1 MTRSNSPMHDVFD
14 LVQESVVARNLD
26 GRITAWNAAAE
37 RLYGWNAAQAHG
49 KPIHD
54 FLHTSREAAVAME
67 AQLRAQ
73 GHWAGQFARRT
84 ANGTRVIL
92 HATCTFRRDDAD
104 DDSEIIETAT
114 DITALQGAEEALKRV
129 EHRYYNMFQAMSV
142 SFWELDFSAVGQMV
156 QKLTRAGVGNLDRYF
171 AANLGF
177 VRDMTRATRVLDVN
191 DQSVRL
197 FGRGDK
203 QEMLGSVEPYWPEA
217 SLPIYAASVVAA
229 VQGLPRYSAETRLR
243 SLTGREFDVQFTA
256 CFPPEMR
263 ARGILLIGIIDIS
276 ADKKAKSAVESSEER
291 YRSLFHVLPVALVQL
306 DRTELAGVFEALHAE
321 GVSDLQQYFDT
332 HPSFYECASHSIKVV
347 EVNPRTIE
355 LFGAK
360 DASQLLGPVARIWS
374 ESPETIK
381 RSMQARFQGA
391 PRFESEMKIRTF
403 DGQLRDVLYVAHFPE
418 AFGQGALGLGC
429 LVDVSDRVKAQTMLA
444 EVQAEFAHAARV
456 SMLGELTASI
466 AHEVNQPLGAIL
478 TNGEAALLWLKRPE
492 PNLDE
497 LRALSART
505 IADAR
510 RAADII
516 RRIRDM
522 ATRAETE
529 RSPVALNAVVQE
541 VLLFLGPEL
550 RRQGVETTL
559 HLAAALP
566 DVMGDRVQLQQVFV
580 NLAVNAIHAMAGQER
595 RQLVIRTRRVDESA
609 VRAEIEDTGHGIP
622 PDSLNQLFQS
632 FFTTKRDGMGI
643 GLAVC
648 RSIIEAHSGSIDAA
662 NRPGGGAR
670 FRFTLPIFAEQ
681 ADVRDHCCRASIVC
695 SSAPGGT
702 RNRPL

>member
-1 MTRSNSPMHDVFD
+1 LTRSNSPMRDVFD
-14 LVQESVVARNLD
+14 LVQESIVARNLD
-26 GRITAWNAAAE
+26 GRITAWNAASE
-37 RLYGWNAAQAHG
+37 RLYGWSSAQAHG
-49 KPIHD
+49 KPIHE
-54 FLHTSREAAVAME
+54 FLHTSREAAAGME
-67 AQLRAQ
+67 AELRAQ
-73 GHWAGQFARRT
+73 GRWTGQFARRT

-92 HATCTFRRDDAD
+92 RATCTILREDVDGGP
-104 DDSEIIETAT
+104 EIIETAT
-114 DITALQGAEEALKRV
+114 DITALQDAEEALKRV

-156 QKLTRAGVGNLDRYF
+156 QKLTRGGVSDLDHYF

-177 VRDMTRATRVLDVN
+177 VREMTRATRVLDVN
-191 DQSVRL
+191 DQSVQL
-197 FGRGDK
+197 FGRGAK
-203 QEMLGSVEPYWPEA
+203 QEMLGSVEPYWPGA

-243 SLTGREFDVQFTA
+243 SLNGREFDVQFTA
-256 CFPPEMR
+256 CFPPEML
-263 ARGILLIGIIDIS
+263 ARGKLLIGIVDIS

-306 DRTELAGVFEALHAE
+306 DRRELAGVFEALHAE
-321 GVSDLQQYFDT
+321 GVSDLQRYFTT
-332 HPSFYECASHSIKVV
+332 HPSFYEYASHSIKVV
-347 EVNPRTIE
+347 EVNRQTVE
-355 LFGAK
+355 LFGAR
-360 DASQLLGPVARIWS
+360 DASPLLGPVARIWS

-391 PRFESEMKIRTF
+391 SRFEAEMKIRTF
-403 DGQLRDVLYVAHFPE
+403 DGELRDVLYVAHFPE
-418 AFGQGALGLGC
+418 AFGQEALGLGC

-466 AHEVNQPLGAIL
+466 AHEINQPLGAIL
-478 TNGEAALLWLKRPE
+478 TNGEAALLWLKRPR

-497 LRALSART
+497 LRALAGRT

-522 ATRAETE
+522 ATRTETE
-529 RSPVALNAVVQE
+529 RSRVALNAVIE
-541 VLLFLGPEL
+541 DVLLFLNPEL
-550 RRQGVETTL
+550 KKNDVETTL
-559 HLAAALP
+559 DLAPDLP

-580 NLAVNAIHAMAGQER
+580 NLAVNAQYAMAGQEDR
-595 RQLVIRTRRVDESA
+595 RLVIRTERVEGDV

-622 PDSLNQLFQS
+622 PENLNQLFQS
-632 FFTTKRDGMGI
+632 FFTTKRGGMGI

-648 RSIIEAHSGSIDAA
+648 RSIIEAHAGRIEAA

-670 FRFTLPIFAEQ
+670 FRFTLPALVEHPQ
-681 ADVRDHCCRASIVC
+681 A
-695 SSAPGGT
+695 
-702 RNRPL
+702 

>member
-1 MTRSNSPMHDVFD
+1 MHDVFD

-26 GRITAWNAAAE
+26 GRITAWNAASE
-37 RLYGWNAAQAHG
+37 RLYGWNAAQARG
-49 KPIHD
+49 NAIHD

-73 GHWAGQFARRT
+73 GHWTGQFARRT
-84 ANGTRVIL
+84 ANGARVIL
-92 HATCTFRRDDAD
+92 RATCTLRRDDAD
-104 DDSEIIETAT
+104 GGSEVIETAT

-142 SFWELDFSAVGQMV
+142 SFWELDFSAVGEMV
-156 QKLTRAGVGNLDRYF
+156 QKLTRAGVSNLDHYF

-177 VRDMTRATRVLDVN
+177 VREMTRATRVLDVN

-197 FGRGDK
+197 FGRGAK

-243 SLTGREFDVQFTA
+243 SLDGREFDVEFTA
-256 CFPPEMR
+256 CFPPEML
-263 ARGILLIGIIDIS
+263 ARGKLLIGIVDIS

-291 YRSLFHVLPVALVQL
+291 YRSLSHVLPVALVQL
-306 DRTELAGVFEALHAE
+306 DRRELAGVFRALHAE
-321 GVSDLQQYFDT
+321 GVSDLQQYFAT
-332 HPSFYECASHSIKVV
+332 HPNFYEYASHSIKVV
-347 EVNPRTIE
+347 EVNPRTVE
-355 LFGAK
+355 LFGAR
-360 DASQLLGPVARIWS
+360 DAGQLLGPVARIWS
-374 ESPETIK
+374 ESPKTIK

-391 PRFESEMKIRTF
+391 SRFEAEMKIRTF
-403 DGQLRDVLYVAHFPE
+403 DGELRDVLYVAHFPE
-418 AFGQGALGLGC
+418 AFGQEALGLGC

-466 AHEVNQPLGAIL
+466 AHEINQPLGAIL
-478 TNGEAALLWLKRPE
+478 TNGEAALLWLKRPQ

-497 LRALSART
+497 LRALAART

-510 RAADII
+510 RAAEII

-529 RSPVALNAVVQE
+529 RSRVALNVVIE
-541 VLLFLGPEL
+541 DVLLFLNPEL
-550 RRQGVETTL
+550 KKNDVETTL
-559 HLAAALP
+559 DLASDLP
-566 DVMGDRVQLQQVFV
+566 DVMGDRVQLQQVFA
-580 NLAVNAIHAMAGQER
+580 NLAINAIQAMAGQEDR
-595 RQLVIRTRRVDESA
+595 RLVIRTGRMDEGV

-622 PDSLNQLFQS
+622 PENMNQLFQS
-632 FFTTKRDGMGI
+632 FFTTKRGGMGI

-648 RSIIEAHSGSIDAA
+648 RSIIEAHGGRIEAA
-662 NRPGGGAR
+662 NQAGGGAR
-670 FRFTLPIFAEQ
+670 FRFTLPALTEHTQ
-681 ADVRDHCCRASIVC
+681 A
-695 SSAPGGT
+695 
-702 RNRPL
+702 

>member
-1 MTRSNSPMHDVFD
+1 MRDVFD
-14 LVQESVVARNLD
+14 LVQESIVARNLD
-26 GRITAWNAAAE
+26 GRITAWNAASE
-37 RLYGWNAAQAHG
+37 RLYGWSSAQAHG
-49 KPIHD
+49 KPIHE
-54 FLHTSREAAVAME
+54 FLHTSREAAAGME
-67 AQLRAQ
+67 AELRAQ
-73 GHWAGQFARRT
+73 GRWTGQFARRT

-92 HATCTFRRDDAD
+92 RATCTILREDVDGGP
-104 DDSEIIETAT
+104 EIIETAT
-114 DITALQGAEEALKRV
+114 DITALQDAEEALKRV

-156 QKLTRAGVGNLDRYF
+156 QKLTRGGVSDLDHYF

-177 VRDMTRATRVLDVN
+177 VREMTRATRVLDVN
-191 DQSVRL
+191 DQSVQL
-197 FGRGDK
+197 FGRGAK
-203 QEMLGSVEPYWPEA
+203 QEMLGSVEPYWPGA

-243 SLTGREFDVQFTA
+243 SLNGREFDVQFTA
-256 CFPPEMR
+256 CFPPEML
-263 ARGILLIGIIDIS
+263 ARGKLLIGIVDIS

-306 DRTELAGVFEALHAE
+306 DRRELAGVFEALHAE
-321 GVSDLQQYFDT
+321 GVSDLQRYFTT
-332 HPSFYECASHSIKVV
+332 HPSFYEYASHSIKVV
-347 EVNPRTIE
+347 EVNRQTVE
-355 LFGAK
+355 LFGAR
-360 DASQLLGPVARIWS
+360 DASPLLGPVARIWS

-391 PRFESEMKIRTF
+391 SRFEAEMKIRTF
-403 DGQLRDVLYVAHFPE
+403 DGELRDVLYVAHFPE
-418 AFGQGALGLGC
+418 AFGQEALGLGC

-466 AHEVNQPLGAIL
+466 AHEINQPLGAIL
-478 TNGEAALLWLKRPE
+478 TNGEAALLWLKRPR

-497 LRALSART
+497 LRALAGRT

-522 ATRAETE
+522 ATRTETE
-529 RSPVALNAVVQE
+529 RSRVALNAVIE
-541 VLLFLGPEL
+541 DVLLFLNPEL
-550 RRQGVETTL
+550 KKNDVETTL
-559 HLAAALP
+559 DLAPDLP

-580 NLAVNAIHAMAGQER
+580 NLAVNAQYAMAGQEDR
-595 RQLVIRTRRVDESA
+595 RLVIRTERVEGDV

-622 PDSLNQLFQS
+622 PENLNQLFQS
-632 FFTTKRDGMGI
+632 FFTTKRGGMGI

-648 RSIIEAHSGSIDAA
+648 RSIIEAHAGRIEAA

-670 FRFTLPIFAEQ
+670 FRFTLPALVEHPQ
-681 ADVRDHCCRASIVC
+681 A
-695 SSAPGGT
+695 
-702 RNRPL
+702 

>member
-1 MTRSNSPMHDVFD
+1 MHDVFD

-26 GRITAWNAAAE
+26 GQITAWNAASE
-37 RLYGWNAAQAHG
+37 SLYGWSSAQAHG

-54 FLHTSREAAVAME
+54 FLHTSREAALAME
-67 AQLRAQ
+67 AQLRAH
-73 GHWAGQFARRT
+73 GRWTGQFARRT
-84 ANGTRVIL
+84 SNGTRVIL
-92 HATCTFRRDDAD
+92 KATCTLRREDAD
-104 DDSEIIETAT
+104 EGSEIIETAT

-156 QKLTRAGVGNLDRYF
+156 QKLTRAGISNLDHYF
-171 AANLGF
+171 AANRGF
-177 VRDMTRATRVLDVN
+177 VREMTRATRVLDVN
-191 DQSVRL
+191 DQSVQL

-217 SLPIYAASVVAA
+217 SLPIYAGSVVAA
-229 VQGLPRYSAETRLR
+229 VEGLPRYAAETRLR
-243 SLTGREFDVQFTA
+243 SLNGREFDVEFTA
-256 CFPPEMR
+256 CFPPEML
-263 ARGILLIGIIDIS
+263 ARGKLLIGVIDIS

-306 DRTELAGVFEALHAE
+306 DRRELAAVFEALHEE

-332 HPSFYECASHSIKVV
+332 HPDFYEYASHSIKVV
-347 EVNPRTIE
+347 EINPRTVE

-360 DASQLLGPVARIWS
+360 DASPLLGPVARIWS

-391 PRFESEMKIRTF
+391 SRFEAEMKIRTF
-403 DGQLRDVLYVAHFPE
+403 DGELRDVLYVAHFPE
-418 AFGQGALGLGC
+418 AFGQEALGLGC
-429 LVDVSDRVKAQTMLA
+429 LVDISDRVKAETMLA

-478 TNGEAALLWLKRPE
+478 TNGEAALLWLKRPQ
-492 PNLDE
+492 PNLNE

-529 RSPVALNAVVQE
+529 RSRVALNAVIEDVS
-541 VLLFLGPEL
+541 LFLNPEMKKNY
-550 RRQGVETTL
+550 VETTL
-559 HLAAALP
+559 DLAPDLP
-566 DVMGDRVQLQQVFV
+566 DVMGDRVQLQQVFA
-580 NLAVNAIHAMAGQER
+580 NLAINTIQAMAGQEDR
-595 RQLVIRTRRVDESA
+595 RLVIRTGRVDEGF

-622 PDSLNQLFQS
+622 PENVNQLFQS
-632 FFTTKRDGMGI
+632 FFTTKRGGMGI

-648 RSIIEAHSGSIDAA
+648 RSIIEAHGGRIEAA
-662 NRPGGGAR
+662 NRPGGGAQ
-670 FRFTLPIFAEQ
+670 FRFTLPALTEHAQ
-681 ADVRDHCCRASIVC
+681 A
-695 SSAPGGT
+695 
-702 RNRPL
+702 